1 MKKDKKIKKM
11 AMMASLTALTVVLQ
25 LIANYIVIGTV
36 SINLALIP
44 LVVAAILYGPLG
56 GGFIGLVIGALI
68 LTAPSTGFFL
78 GHNALATVFLCLLKT
93 SLAGVVAGGLF
104 RILKKFRLDVAVIL
118 SALIVPIV
126 NTALFFVG
134 CLIWF
139 LPLYGGTANE
149 AVGAILS
156 FDHLNQFPD
165 RIPDDRDSLTD
176 ARVPDPRAGQAF
188 LSGNRR
194 RITLHHS
201 DKMTKIGSKSEPIY
215 FSGKS
220 DISLRG
226 SASDRKERTDR

>member
-93 SLAGVVAGGLF
+93 SLAGVVVGGLF

-156 FDHLNQFPD
+156 SIISINFLIEFLMTAILSPTLVYLIRVLD
-165 RIPDDRDSLTD
+165 RRFSLEI
-176 ARVPDPRAGQAF
+176 V
-188 LSGNRR
+188 
-194 RITLHHS
+194 
-201 DKMTKIGSKSEPIY
+201 E
-215 FSGKS
+215 
-220 DISLRG
+220 
-226 SASDRKERTDR
+226 E